1 MNKQIYLIGDV
12 HGCFNELITLLTSQY
27 GFIYDPISKKLFDS
41 LESKQYGIIFAGDLV
56 DKSSDEDIENTLRFI
71 DINFNYLGD
80 RLHLIRGNHEEMVW
94 RWITNDASLE
104 KSKQRLYEKEIY

>member
-1 MNKQIYLIGDV
+1 MDCNRWC

-27 GFIYDPISKKLFDS
+27 GFIYDPISKK
-41 LESKQYGIIFAGDLV
+41 IIWFRIKTVWYYLLTGDLV

-80 RLHLIRGNHEEMVW
+80 RLHLIRGNLKKWFGNGLLMMH
-94 RWITNDASLE
+94 L
-104 KSKQRLYEKEIY
+104 